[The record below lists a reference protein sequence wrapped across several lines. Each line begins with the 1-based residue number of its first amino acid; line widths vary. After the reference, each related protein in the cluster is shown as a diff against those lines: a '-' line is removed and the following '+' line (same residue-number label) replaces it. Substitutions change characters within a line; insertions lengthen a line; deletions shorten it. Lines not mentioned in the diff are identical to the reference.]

1 MQTKL
6 MINECDKHV
15 LNISKIIKSSI
26 YMNILSQKCNKKL
39 SLQYAKIFYIL
50 KNAKHFSLKSIKG
63 IWLIL

>member
-26 YMNILSQKCNKKL
+26 DINILSQKCNKKL
-39 SLQYAKIFYIL
+39 FLTIYKNILYI
-50 KNAKHFSLKSIKG
+50 KKMQNTFP
-63 IWLIL
+63 